1 MGNRVSYEVFQ
12 KELLND
18 VSRTLHKQGGYQC
31 ELRQTAKNNVLLT
44 GIAICQE
51 GSTTTPVFYLEDAYQ
66 QYLQG
71 KPMHQIAQELVAHY
85 KELDIPVFA
94 GEDITDYEKAK
105 DRIRVRLVSKAN
117 NEGFYKK
124 GPYRQQPLG
133 TEVLYME
140 LEHNQEGSMSVH
152 ITDAIAANWGIP
164 KQELFQT
171 ALENTQKHDKVSF
184 FSIDDIIEELL
195 FDEKI
200 EEKTEEKSSSPMY
213 ILTNERREY
222 GATVTSYPEVLMQV
236 REQLGEDFY
245 ILPSSTH
252 EVIIL
257 PKIAG
262 MSPKELRNT
271 VREINAEMVEPQD
284 VLANDVYEFH
294 GATNRVKKCMK
305 EERER

>member
-1 MGNRVSYEVFQ
+1 MENRVLYEGFQ
-12 KELLND
+12 KELLNA
-18 VSRTLHKQGGYQC
+18 VSQTLHQQGRYKC

-51 GSTTTPVFYLEDAYQ
+51 GSTTTPVFYLENAYQ
-66 QYLQG
+66 QHLQG
-71 KPMHQIAQELVAHY
+71 KLMHQIAQELVAHY
-85 KELDIPVFA
+85 KELEIPAFE
-94 GEDITDYEKAK
+94 GEGITDYEKAK
-105 DRIRVRLVSKAN
+105 DRLRVRLVSKEN
-117 NEGFYKK
+117 NEEFYKQ

-133 TEVLYME
+133 TEVLYLE
-140 LEHNQEGSMSVH
+140 LKHSQEESMSVH
-152 ITDAIAANWGIP
+152 ITGAIAANWSIP

-184 FSIDDIIEELL
+184 FSIDDIIGELL
-195 FDEKI
+195 SYEKI
-200 EEKTEEKSSSPMY
+200 EDKTSTPMY

-252 EVIIL
+252 EIIIL

-294 GATNRVKKCMK
+294 GATNRVKKCIR